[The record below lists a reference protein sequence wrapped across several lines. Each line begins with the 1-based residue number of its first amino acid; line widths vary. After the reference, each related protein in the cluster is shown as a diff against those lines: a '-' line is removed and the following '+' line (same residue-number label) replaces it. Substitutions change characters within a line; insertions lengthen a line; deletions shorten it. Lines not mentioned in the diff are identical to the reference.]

1 MKRYTPIKLQ
11 EQEEEELH
19 PRVTEILDCF
29 KNEDFNN
36 FHSRLTFA
44 TLLLELIV
52 LSKDQKVRRLV
63 KKICIAIK
71 EMGGRG
77 E

>member
-1 MKRYTPIKLQ
+1 
-11 EQEEEELH
+11 
-19 PRVTEILDCF
+19 
-29 KNEDFNN
+29 
-36 FHSRLTFA
+36 LTFA

-71 EMGGRG
+71 EMGGGG